1 MRKQEGAS
9 LLELLCVLA
18 IMLVLMAFSV
28 PSFAQWRDNGHYR
41 SAARELASS
50 IRESRMRA
58 IKSNLEHRIEIDI
71 SNGRYRL
78 THGNRAANS
87 TASSWGNNVI
97 RDWTLLPQVVQL
109 RANADC
115 SVTQGTVFLH
125 FNPYGSS
132 NTRYVCV
139 FDQHNM
145 RRFQVGVGFAATGRV
160 VVR

>member
-1 MRKQEGAS
+1 MKKQEGAS
-9 LLELLCVLA
+9 LLELLCALA
-18 IMLVLMAFSV
+18 IMLILMAFSV
-28 PSFAQWRDNGHYR
+28 PSFAQWRDNGLYR

-71 SNGRYRL
+71 SNGQYRL

-87 TASSWGNNVI
+87 TATSWGNNVI
-97 RDWTLLPQVVQL
+97 RDWTQLPQVVNL
-109 RANADC
+109 RANVDC

-125 FNPYGSS
+125 FNPSGSS

-139 FDQHNM
+139 FDPYGT